1 MGASFEA
8 SLSEDADG
16 SNVTANF
23 KDGVLQVH
31 LQISEGEA
39 ETVEIKIG

>member
-1 MGASFEA
+1 MRKF

-16 SNVTANF
+16 SNVTANI

-31 LQISEGEA
+31 LPKSVKAKQK
-39 ETVEIKIG
+39 TVEITIG